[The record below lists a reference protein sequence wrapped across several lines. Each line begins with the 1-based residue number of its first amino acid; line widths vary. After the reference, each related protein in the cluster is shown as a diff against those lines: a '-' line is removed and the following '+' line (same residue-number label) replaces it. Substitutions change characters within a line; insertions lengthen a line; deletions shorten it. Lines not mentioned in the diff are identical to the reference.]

1 MAHIKVTRKGKMTS
15 TQHASTTKANRK
27 SLGKKVLAHLPVP
40 SRAGRPVTLTRQK
53 IVSLSQHMRAG
64 NFAVTAYALEGIA
77 ESTFYFWLEQAE
89 RAVKEGRTSL
99 YVELLESIKKA
110 SAEAE
115 SRNVKTAQ
123 EGGVGWQ
130 ANMTWLERRFPDRW
144 GHQSKLSM
152 EEARTFVHRVIGA
165 LAMHIADREVLEK
178 IVHEVRG
185 FEIWLREP
193 DEPRRIRL
201 VA

>member
-1 MAHIKVTRKGKMTS
+1 MAPLKHVGPGVP
-15 TQHASTTKANRK
+15 TQSASTTKANRK
-27 SLGKKVLAHLPVP
+27 SLGKKVVAHLPVP

-53 IVSLSQHMRAG
+53 IGSLSQHMRAG
-64 NFAVTAYALEGIA
+64 NFAVTACALEGIA

-123 EGGVGWQ
+123 EGRVGWQ

-152 EEARTFVHRVIGA
+152 EEARTFVHRVMGA
-165 LAMHIADREVLEK
+165 LAMHIADREVLGK
-178 IVHEVRG
+178 IVSEVSGVQVEKHER
-185 FEIWLREP
+185 FNP
-193 DEPRRIRL
+193 
-201 VA
+201 A